1 MRSVKKRLICICK
14 FRFPLIV
21 VQCNKWN
28 YYEDAHYRPGF
39 HSVRGK
45 TQEIESDGCCRSA
58 ALQGQ
63 RDKLMGRGGV
73 QSRKLGGMCAVMKA
87 ASYSSL
93 TKCNRSVS
101 QGT

>member
-1 MRSVKKRLICICK
+1 MKKRLICICK

-63 RDKLMGRGGV
+63 RDKLIGRGGV
-73 QSRKLGGMCAVMKA
+73 QSRKLWHVCGHESGVVLFTYK
-87 ASYSSL
+87 
-93 TKCNRSVS
+93 V
-101 QGT
+101 